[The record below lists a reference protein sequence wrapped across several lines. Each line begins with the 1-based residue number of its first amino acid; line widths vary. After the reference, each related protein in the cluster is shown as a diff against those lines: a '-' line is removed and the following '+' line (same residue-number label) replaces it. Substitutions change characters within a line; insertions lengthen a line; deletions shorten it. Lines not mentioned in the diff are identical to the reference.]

1 MYLKILESNP
11 RKSWIQ
17 KWSGTTDPTASLLFK
32 LFVHYYTL
40 YDSSAVVERVV
51 LRKKCLSKGNFS
63 SAERTKSKK
72 RWTIT
77 CEVKKKRLAYLDKKT
92 LKLMLEI
99 VIHVTTSGHMRNGF
113 FYRNIFFTKN
123 AEYDLTLIWKYCYFL
138 LAKFIT

>member
-32 LFVHYYTL
+32 LFVHYTL
-40 YDSSAVVERVV
+40 YDSGAVVERV

-77 CEVKKKRLAYLDKKT
+77 CEVKKKTCLSGQEDSKT
-92 LKLMLEI
+92 YAWNCHTCDHVWPHEKWFFFIETFFWLKMQNMIWLRFENI
-99 VIHVTTSGHMRNGF
+99 DI
-113 FYRNIFFTKN
+113 FYFQSS
-123 AEYDLTLIWKYCYFL
+123 
-138 LAKFIT
+138 